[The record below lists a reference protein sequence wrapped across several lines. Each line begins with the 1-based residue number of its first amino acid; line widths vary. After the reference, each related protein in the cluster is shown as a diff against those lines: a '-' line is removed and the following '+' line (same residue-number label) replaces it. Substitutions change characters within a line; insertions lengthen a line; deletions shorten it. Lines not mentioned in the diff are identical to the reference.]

1 MRTATANGD
10 HIHPITAPSST
21 RPGPISGAIQYSIA
35 IRYPAPNHQPRATAS
50 LVVAARVNSAI
61 PGTSANHA
69 RYDKDGA
76 GNTRMTGTPLA
87 RNDSHRIG

>member
-1 MRTATANGD
+1 MNAASSRHHAAPGRSSLWTATENGD
-10 HIHPITAPSST
+10 HIQPITAPSNT

-50 LVVAARVNSAI
+50 LVVAARVNSTI

-69 RYDKDGA
+69 R
-76 GNTRMTGTPLA
+76 
-87 RNDSHRIG
+87 